1 MTSTEIKL
9 SKEYLIRNI
18 SSLQEQDLVPFKS
31 KLYLA
36 MNRDSVKPFSRRD
49 DDTYVLNYNVLAD
62 FIVAVCKDIGIY
74 KASVGP
80 MILQWNNPYS
90 ANIVFNYLK
99 AFLSKH
105 SIKLEYHKDL
115 IFSTHIH
122 INSISIKRTLATC
135 CISACASQGYVFK
148 RNARML
154 QKYYLAS
161 YILDFVPSYSC
172 GGASSVLNIEHLSNR
187 KYKI

>member
-18 SSLQEQDLVPFKS
+18 SSLQEKDLVPFKS

-36 MNRDSVKPFSRRD
+36 MNRDYIKPFSRRD
-49 DDTYVLNYNVLAD
+49 DDTYALNYTVLAD

-74 KASVGP
+74 KVSVGP

-90 ANIVFNYLK
+90 ANVVFNYLK
-99 AFLSKH
+99 SFLSKH
-105 SIKLEYHKDL
+105 NINLYNQLEYHK
-115 IFSTHIH
+115 THIY
-122 INSISIKRTLATC
+122 IRDIGVRRTLATG
-135 CISACASQGYVFK
+135 CISVCVFRGYVYK
-148 RNARML
+148 RNARKMQRHNFDNYVL
-154 QKYYLAS
+154 DLAPR
-161 YILDFVPSYSC
+161 YNC
-172 GGASSVLNIEHLSNR
+172 GGANSFLNIEHLSNR

>member
-18 SSLQEQDLVPFKS
+18 SSLQEKDLVPFKS

-36 MNRDSVKPFSRRD
+36 MNRDSIKPLSRRHD
-49 DDTYVLNYNVLAD
+49 DIYALTYTVLAD

-74 KASVGP
+74 KVSVGP

-90 ANIVFNYLK
+90 GNVVFNYLK
-99 AFLSKH
+99 SFLSKH
-105 SIKLEYHKDL
+105 NINLYNQLEYHK
-115 IFSTHIH
+115 THIY
-122 INSISIKRTLATC
+122 IRDIGVRRTLATG
-135 CISACASQGYVFK
+135 CISVCVFRGYVYK
-148 RNARML
+148 RNARKMQRHNFDNYVL
-154 QKYYLAS
+154 DLAPR
-161 YILDFVPSYSC
+161 YNC
-172 GGASSVLNIEHLSNR
+172 GGANSFLNVEHLSNR

>member
-18 SSLQEQDLVPFKS
+18 SSLQEKDLVPFKS

-36 MNRDSVKPFSRRD
+36 MNRDSIKPFSRRD
-49 DDTYVLNYNVLAD
+49 DDTYAVNYTVLAD

-74 KASVGP
+74 KVSVGP

-90 ANIVFNYLK
+90 ANVVFNYLK
-99 AFLSKH
+99 SFLSKH
-105 SIKLEYHKDL
+105 NINLYNQLEYHK
-115 IFSTHIH
+115 THIY
-122 INSISIKRTLATC
+122 IRDIGARRTLATG
-135 CISACASQGYVFK
+135 CISVCVFRGYVYK
-148 RNARML
+148 RNARKMQRHNFDNYVL
-154 QKYYLAS
+154 DLAPR
-161 YILDFVPSYSC
+161 YNC
-172 GGASSVLNIEHLSNR
+172 GGANSFLNVEHLSNR

>member
-18 SSLQEQDLVPFKS
+18 SSLQEKDLVPFKS

-36 MNRDSVKPFSRRD
+36 MNRDSINPFSRRD
-49 DDTYVLNYNVLAD
+49 DDTYAVNYTVLAD

-74 KASVGP
+74 KVSVGP

-90 ANIVFNYLK
+90 ANVVFNYLK
-99 AFLSKH
+99 SFLSKH
-105 SIKLEYHKDL
+105 NINLYNQLEYHK
-115 IFSTHIH
+115 THIY
-122 INSISIKRTLATC
+122 IRDIGVRRTLATG
-135 CISACASQGYVFK
+135 CISVCVFRGYVYK
-148 RNARML
+148 RNARKMQRHNFDNYVL
-154 QKYYLAS
+154 DLAPR
-161 YILDFVPSYSC
+161 YNC
-172 GGASSVLNIEHLSNR
+172 GGANSFLNVEHLSNR

>member
-18 SSLQEQDLVPFKS
+18 SSLQEKDLVPFKS

-36 MNRDSVKPFSRRD
+36 MNRDSIKPFSRRD
-49 DDTYVLNYNVLAD
+49 DDTYVVNYTVLAD

-74 KASVGP
+74 KVSVGP

-90 ANIVFNYLK
+90 ANVVFNYLK
-99 AFLSKH
+99 SFLSKH
-105 SIKLEYHKDL
+105 NINLYNQLEYHK
-115 IFSTHIH
+115 THIY
-122 INSISIKRTLATC
+122 IRDIGVRRTLATG
-135 CISACASQGYVFK
+135 CISVCVFRGYVYK
-148 RNARML
+148 RNARKMQRHNFDNYVL
-154 QKYYLAS
+154 DLAPR
-161 YILDFVPSYSC
+161 YNC
-172 GGASSVLNIEHLSNR
+172 GGANSFLNVEHLSNR

>member
-18 SSLQEQDLVPFKS
+18 SSLQEKDLVPFKS

-36 MNRDSVKPFSRRD
+36 MNRDSIKPFSRRD
-49 DDTYVLNYNVLAD
+49 DDTYALNYTVLAD

-74 KASVGP
+74 KVSVGP
-80 MILQWNNPYS
+80 TILRWNNPYS
-90 ANIVFNYLK
+90 ANVVFNYLK

-105 SIKLEYHKDL
+105 NINLYNQLEYHK
-115 IFSTHIH
+115 THIY
-122 INSISIKRTLATC
+122 IRDIGVRRTLATG
-135 CISACASQGYVFK
+135 CISVCVFQGYVYK
-148 RNARML
+148 RNARKMQRHNFDNYVL
-154 QKYYLAS
+154 DLAPR
-161 YILDFVPSYSC
+161 YNC
-172 GGASSVLNIEHLSNR
+172 GGANSVLNVEYLSNR